1 MNLPYTINNNKNAS
15 LGQHTCTLGW
25 IALWEFLY
33 FFYFWSEEENGTHF
47 YGKLCFS
54 VCSKHRAVF
63 KYEWI
68 ILMFQNKWWTYYLWV
83 LKPPSFLTCSFWTR
97 AGLVA
102 VAADRKDPRAL
113 AGSVRKVLE
122 LINNVCFDISM
133 ESGTA
138 EGRKMSNRWKQAST
152 VGRLATSSS
161 RGTAPVLLA
170 PHLLCFSER
179 LYLRDICK
187 PRETVP

>member
-1 MNLPYTINNNKNAS
+1 M
-15 LGQHTCTLGW
+15 
-25 IALWEFLY
+25 
-33 FFYFWSEEENGTHF
+33 
-47 YGKLCFS
+47 
-54 VCSKHRAVF
+54 
-63 KYEWI
+63 
-68 ILMFQNKWWTYYLWV
+68 
-83 LKPPSFLTCSFWTR
+83 
-97 AGLVA
+97 
-102 VAADRKDPRAL
+102 AADRKDPRAL

-138 EGRKMSNRWKQAST
+138 EGRKMSNRWKQAT
-152 VGRLATSSS
+152 KVGRLATSSS